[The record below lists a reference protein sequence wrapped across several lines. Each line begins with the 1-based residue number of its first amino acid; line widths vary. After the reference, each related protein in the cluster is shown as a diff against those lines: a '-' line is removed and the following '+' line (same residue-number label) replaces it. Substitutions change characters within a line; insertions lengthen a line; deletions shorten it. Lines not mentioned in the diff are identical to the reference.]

1 MKSKGLDWSV
11 GTTYLLGD
19 DSHELTRSVR
29 VAGTDV
35 AYQRLQV
42 DQEGVCLNKLERT
55 DSADE
60 GDTAVCDSLWGC
72 FEASWKAV
80 LTALVALAAAVGM
93 QTFLPSVHMSRYLV
107 METTVVDYPAAFEV
121 KSEYRPECDTR
132 SSSFQMRNRDFLEK
146 LQDFSFVFFSMASI
160 VNMLT
165 EVIKTASAVLM
176 PPVKPIPDA
185 DQFIPDTS
193 QPGNV
198 ALRRC
203 PANRFVTLGSLVP
216 SPQYL
221 WRSGPD
227 AMEFT
232 QAAQELIAFVQ
243 GGLLEGQRSEGS
255 EFSPADSVNVLMEAP
270 HSIKLGGM
278 IGFFPWSMQTA
289 CYLFPIQLISLLY
302 DLIADSLLRNPDYL
316 LIVTDKDKWWVW
328 FQLSFRHEMLL
339 PMLLQVLRIH
349 ISVDNLR
356 AFFRGMQGASAGRVI
371 LSVACCVALLPKL
384 LIFLPALLVTFLIGL
399 PPTWA
404 ACTLLERTTG
414 RSYWHEKEGPHV
426 GVLYCFVL
434 PAAALVNRIFYQFS
448 AGTYL
453 CTHSRASLIPLQQGH
468 LTMDAPLLCFVISMF
483 FCSLAVLVPLRFL
496 LAFFP
501 ETCGRGV
508 FAFLSP
514 AGFYIRWLENPL
526 YDTRSLR
533 LDREGYEE
541 HRRHFFKEGTQDWCR
556 YCEHL
561 IKGET
566 QVELPQT
573 PAQAFMYDGLQ
584 QCWELPCLL
593 HYLFSAQRGAVSAME
608 LLGVIETL
616 RSRQSSVRRLRS
628 KLDVAYDFAVGLQ
641 KAEQHRRSYLE
652 AEEHIRVI
660 DGEFGPSTKKAL
672 VEFLMQQGEL
682 SRSFSTPNHKATW
695 GQDACKALQSYLKRI
710 GFYTGPLNGQL
721 DDVWT
726 VRALRSWLLDVG
738 FIYKRWLVD
747 RDGELGRWTTIA
759 LQRFLISTHERA
771 HGNRYLAVNGQW
783 TVDFV
788 FAFQDFLARS
798 GTASPRTGTWRLAN
812 TKAVQEFLIRRG
824 YLIGQKQPSDDTDEI
839 FDEQVCRALQC
850 WLRDQ
855 GFPCGLNGENADGVD
870 GKFDTGTKLAL
881 QLFLKSDRAML
892 VHTDLIT
899 NGKWRAET
907 IRRMQDFLSEDNS
920 NLEVNGLWDLASGQA
935 LQAFLKSQ
943 GRYVSFVDGDFG
955 GVSVQSL
962 QAWLRDE
969 GFSCG
974 NDGPRCDGVSGN
986 WTKDTTAA
994 LQRFLN
1000 SRKASAGVDAPAI
1013 WSDEYADL
1021 KASCWAMA
1029 LFGGAE
1035 NYMEEDALE
1044 LLPPAD
1050 VEKGRKAAE
1059 ARQLLRDSGL
1069 AVPFGEWWGAAQL
1082 LSNLGSGT
1090 WLDAAGSEA
1099 AVAAVIALQSLESA
1113 DEAPE
1118 GVFEMGIASLLSHL
1132 RVGSMQAVEASC
1144 AALGRLA
1151 DMHLLQV
1158 EVHDSARKILALR
1171 LRANSAIHAAVA
1183 RGLTSM
1189 KSLVSQLWPVLRER
1203 LSCSSDGLDVKI
1215 AAEALASLD
1224 WERLLP
1230 EHVLSSCADILGPRL
1245 HEEDWLMR
1253 VGACHG
1259 LAVFGR
1265 KASGPYLDPILQL
1278 VDDEEGPVVGAAAYA
1293 VSQLMDGRNGRLL
1306 GVVRRL
1312 QARLPDAE
1320 SDSWVRAGACQGLG
1334 LLGVVDDDTI
1344 SVLSAHLTDTEV
1356 IVVEAAAE
1364 ALCNLQMM
1372 NAIDLKVV
1380 EDQARETSKRLH
1392 HSDWLTRWAAC
1403 ICLGALGAAAQP
1415 YLQELKE
1422 RVTDEDENR
1431 VVHDAAKMSL
1441 ARLHALQRSERSLDR
1456 VQLALSGDGSV
1467 KHG

>member
-1 MKSKGLDWSV
+1 M
-11 GTTYLLGD
+11 T
-19 DSHELTRSVR
+19 HELTRSVR

-35 AYQRLQV
+35 AYQRLEV
-42 DQEGVCLNKLERT
+42 DQEGVCRNKLERT

-60 GDTAVCDSLWGC
+60 GGRAVCDSVWGC

-80 LTALVALAAAVGM
+80 LTALVALAAAIGM
-93 QTFLPSVHMSRYLV
+93 QTILPSVHVSRYLV

-132 SSSFQMRNRDFLEK
+132 SSSFQIGNRDFLEK

-176 PPVKPIPDA
+176 PPVKPIPDV
-185 DQFIPDTS
+185 DQFVPDTS

-278 IGFFPWSMQTA
+278 TAFFPWSMQTA

-316 LIVTDKDKWWVW
+316 LIVTDTDKWWVW

-356 AFFRGMQGASAGRVI
+356 AFFRGMQGASAGRII

-384 LIFLPALLVTFLIGL
+384 LIFLPSLLVTFLIGL

-404 ACTLLERTTG
+404 ACMLLERTTG

-434 PAAALVNRIFYQFS
+434 PAAALVTRIFYQFS

-453 CTHSRASLIPLQQGH
+453 CTHSRASLVPLQQGH

-541 HRRHFFKEGTQDWCR
+541 HRRHFFKEGTKDGCR

-566 QVELPQT
+566 QVELPQI

-628 KLDVAYDFAVGLQ
+628 KLDLAYDFAVGLQ
-641 KAEQHRRSYLE
+641 QAEQHRRSYLE

-726 VRALRSWLLDVG
+726 VRALRSWLLDLG

-824 YLIGQKQPSDDTDEI
+824 YLAGQKQPTDDTDEI

-892 VHTDLIT
+892 VHKDLIT

-907 IRRMQDFLSEDNS
+907 IRRLQDFLSEDNS

-1000 SRKASAGVDAPAI
+1000 SRKASAGVDAPAL

-1099 AVAAVIALQSLESA
+1099 AVAAVIALQSLEGA

-1171 LRANSAIHAAVA
+1171 LRANSAIHSAVA

-1224 WERLLP
+1224 FEKLLP

-1265 KASGPYLDPILQL
+1265 QASGPYLDPILQL

-1334 LLGVVDDDTI
+1334 LLGVVDADTI
-1344 SVLSAHLTDTEV
+1344 SVLSSHLTDTEV

-1380 EDQARETSKRLH
+1380 EDQARETSKRLYH
-1392 HSDWLTRWAAC
+1392 ADWLTRWAAC
-1403 ICLGALGAAAQP
+1403 ICLGALGAAAHP

-1422 RVTDEDENR
+1422 RVNDEDENR

-1441 ARLHALQRSERSLDR
+1441 ARLQALQRSERSLDR